1 MEVNEIQF
9 IYATKNLHCPSESV
23 ENFRKNFECTNPDL
37 LFNFETH
44 DNPTCKYPSSEM
56 ISQQIIPI
64 KGVIHHSFFAHRN
77 CAMAQYC
84 YQYHIIKILKLME
97 STKALDK
104 KVSSIP
110 WKNKIDKLF
119 WRGSNAGKLQEYEYF
134 GWNLPDLPRKHAVKM
149 CKLHKDI
156 DVNLDLYHGGHL

>member
-1 MEVNEIQF
+1 
-9 IYATKNLHCPSESV
+9 
-23 ENFRKNFECTNPDL
+23 
-37 LFNFETH
+37 
-44 DNPTCKYPSSEM
+44 M

-64 KGVIHHSFFAHRN
+64 KGVIHHSF
-77 CAMAQYC
+77 CSP
-84 YQYHIIKILKLME
+84 KLCNGTVLLPISYNQDFEAME

-156 DVNLDLYHGGHL
+156 DVNFGFVPWRTFMKYKYHVALAGNTYSSLFKHALEIRFMYFQAGRAYVRVV